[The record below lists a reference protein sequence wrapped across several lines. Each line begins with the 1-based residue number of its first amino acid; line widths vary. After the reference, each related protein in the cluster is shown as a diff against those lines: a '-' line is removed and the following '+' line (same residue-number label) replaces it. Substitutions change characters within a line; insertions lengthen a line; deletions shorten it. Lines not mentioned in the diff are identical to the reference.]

1 MSLWIL
7 LPLLRYRKNPDKM
20 ADVSMN
26 FGSMGA
32 VTYGNKMQ
40 SKLSG
45 LPKEGPKADSASVT
59 ADRLAETTRAAMS
72 SQSVANSSLD
82 IAPKPNAKDNRDI
95 LKELI
100 GKDTADMQDTDVD
113 KLVDKILITPK
124 SASITDAEYE
134 LFSKL
139 MKRLSDMSE
148 VQSALDY
155 NCEPIDKK
163 QPEIAEKYD
172 AKLEQLNFSLSQ
184 EVADRTGISSLIE
197 STVCQRLNKEMA
209 NMFGIFQGLML
220 GNFSKSSRTGVV
232 AQASTDSACAAE
244 SSAACAAKSD

>member
-124 SASITDAEYE
+124 SASTTDAEYE

-139 MKRLSDMSE
+139 MKRLCDMSE

-172 AKLEQLNFSLSQ
+172 AKLEQLNFS
-184 EVADRTGISSLIE
+184 ISRS
-197 STVCQRLNKEMA
+197 C
-209 NMFGIFQGLML
+209 
-220 GNFSKSSRTGVV
+220 
-232 AQASTDSACAAE
+232 
-244 SSAACAAKSD
+244 

>member
-1 MSLWIL
+1 MLLLKLSAQPKVPLRKLLPVLPHPYQVPITMKRILILWILLMSLWIL

-32 VTYGNKMQ
+32 VIYGNKMQ

-113 KLVDKILITPK
+113 KLVDKILTTP

-139 MKRLSDMSE
+139 MKRLCDMSE

-172 AKLEQLNFSLSQ
+172 AKLEQLNFS
-184 EVADRTGISSLIE
+184 ISRS
-197 STVCQRLNKEMA
+197 C
-209 NMFGIFQGLML
+209 
-220 GNFSKSSRTGVV
+220 
-232 AQASTDSACAAE
+232 
-244 SSAACAAKSD
+244 